1 MAIITKTAKA
11 MLIDLINEG
20 NPQLPFP
27 INETDFEFSTPE
39 VITPALA
46 NGHNTRIRVMS
57 KPSSVYI
64 GNVLVTYRR
73 LAVSNLFRNMIP
85 EIEQWFTN
93 SKVLNGAQITTLYEL
108 LPQFSDKY
116 GIVLE
121 QSQFNNVGLSTYNG
135 VRGDTF
141 AMTAVA
147 NSWAYVGST
156 AMKWTNGEQ
165 TLQSLLPVD
174 TIVGRLYPGG
184 NNFAEGAPRK
194 RFITPDTFDIDFTSE
209 KVLLE
214 NGWLSSYPFGNASG
228 GGPGALLVNMLNGL
242 NAKLTAKGSE
252 LQFVAPPNGK
262 FTNYKTVDRSLEGLG
277 LTRYRLPHAA
287 VPEANAEF
295 YNSVCVLSLPDD
307 CEWGVGRIFMH
318 YNIEG

>member
-93 SKVLNGAQITTLYEL
+93 SKVLNGTQITTLYEL

-209 KVLLE
+209 KVNLE
-214 NGWLSSYPFGNASG
+214 NGWATQYPFGNVQSG
-228 GGPGALLVNMLNGL
+228 PSLLMVAIGNSLNS
-242 NAKLTAKGSE
+242 KLAAKGSS
-252 LQFVAPPNGK
+252 LKFVAPASGL
-262 FTNYKTVDRSLEGLG
+262 TANYKTVDRSLEGLL
-277 LTRYRLPHAA
+277 LTRYRLPHSA

-295 YNSVCVLSLPDD
+295 YNSVCVLTLPAD

>member
-39 VITPALA
+39 VIIPALA

-93 SKVLNGAQITTLYEL
+93 SKVLNGTQITTLYEL

-194 RFITPDTFDIDFTSE
+194 RFITPDSFDIDFTSE
-209 KVLLE
+209 KVNLE
-214 NGWLSSYPFGNASG
+214 NGWSTQYPFGN
-228 GGPGALLVNMLNGL
+228 VNSSPSVLMVTIGNSLNS
-242 NAKLTAKGSE
+242 KLAAKGSS
-252 LQFVAPPNGK
+252 LRFLFPPNGNL
-262 FTNYKTVDRSLEGLG
+262 TNYKTVDRSLEGLL
-277 LTRYRLPHAA
+277 LTRYRLPNAA

-295 YNSVCVLSLPDD
+295 YNSVCVLTLPAD
-307 CEWGVGRIFMH
+307 CEWGVGKLYMH

>member
-93 SKVLNGAQITTLYEL
+93 SKVLNGTQITTLYEL

-121 QSQFNNVGLSTYNG
+121 QSQFNNVSLTTYNG

-141 AMTAVA
+141 ALTAVPT
-147 NSWAYVGST
+147 SWAYVGAAT
-156 AMKWTNGEQ
+156 MKWTNGEQ

-184 NNFAEGAPRK
+184 NNFAEGVTRK
-194 RFITPDTFDIDFTSE
+194 RYITSSSFDIDFTSE
-209 KVLLE
+209 KVNLE
-214 NGWLSSYPFGNASG
+214 NGWLTSYPFGNTNN
-228 GGPGALLVNMLNGL
+228 GPGVLLVNILNAL
-242 NAKLTAKGSE
+242 NAKLTAKGSS
-252 LQFVAPPNGK
+252 LQFIAPPNGNT
-262 FTNYKTVDRSLEGLG
+262 TNYKTIDRSLEGLL

-295 YNSVCVLSLPDD
+295 YNSVCVLTLPAD
-307 CEWGVGRIFMH
+307 CEWGVGKLYMH

>member
-39 VITPALA
+39 VITPVLA

-64 GNVLVTYRR
+64 GNVVVTYRR

-93 SKVLNGAQITTLYEL
+93 SKVLNGTQITTLYEL

-141 AMTAVA
+141 SLTAVPT
-147 NSWAYVGST
+147 SWAYVGST

-184 NNFAEGAPRK
+184 NNFAEGAARK
-194 RFITPDTFDIDFTSE
+194 RYITSSSFDIDFTSE
-209 KVLLE
+209 KVNLE
-214 NGWLSSYPFGNASG
+214 NGWLGSYPFGNFAN
-228 GGPGALLVNMLNGL
+228 GPGGLLLSIL
-242 NAKLTAKGSE
+242 NALNSKLTAKGSS
-252 LQFVAPPNGK
+252 LQFIAPPNGNT
-262 FTNYKTVDRSLEGLG
+262 TNYKTIDRSLEGLI

-295 YNSVCVLSLPDD
+295 YNSVCVLTLPAD
-307 CEWGVGRIFMH
+307 CEWGVGKLYMH

>member
-20 NPQLPFP
+20 NPQLPFK

-39 VITPALA
+39 IITPALA
-46 NGHNTRIRVMS
+46 NGHNTRMRVMS

-93 SKVLNGAQITTLYEL
+93 SKVLNGTQITTLYDL

-141 AMTAVA
+141 ALTAVA

-174 TIVGRLYPGG
+174 TIVGRKYPGG
-184 NNFAEGAPRK
+184 NNFAEGAVRK
-194 RFITPDTFDIDFTSE
+194 RFVTSASFDIDFTSE
-209 KVLLE
+209 KVNLE
-214 NGWLSSYPFGNASG
+214 NGWLSSYWFGNVNSG
-228 GGPGALLVNMLNGL
+228 PAALLTAIGNALNSKI
-242 NAKLTAKGSE
+242 AAKGST
-252 LQFVAPPNGK
+252 LQFVFPQSGNQQ
-262 FTNYKTVDRSLEGLG
+262 NYRTVDRSLEGLYV
-277 LTRYRLPHAA
+277 TRYRLPHAQ

-295 YNSVCVLSLPDD
+295 YNSVCVVTLPDD
-307 CEWGVGRIFMH
+307 CEWGVGKIYMH